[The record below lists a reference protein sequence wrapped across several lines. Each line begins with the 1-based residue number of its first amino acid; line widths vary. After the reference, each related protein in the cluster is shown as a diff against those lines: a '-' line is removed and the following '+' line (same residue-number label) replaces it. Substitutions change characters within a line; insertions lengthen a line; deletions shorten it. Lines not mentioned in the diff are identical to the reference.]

1 METITTIYDHITDES
16 FMANVVEQLK
26 KLIPAVDE
34 ADQTITEIEF
44 QIGKIKVYIPEISCS
59 GEYINECDGDYW
71 TPPSAD
77 LQIND
82 VEIEEVWFVY
92 NEEEITSENLIGI
105 HASYISIVESQIRE
119 EIKKLIL

>member
-16 FMANVVEQLK
+16 FMANVISELK
-26 KLIPAVDE
+26 KSIPEIDE
-34 ADQTITEIEF
+34 TDQTITEIEF
-44 QIGKIKVYIPEISCS
+44 QIGKIKVYIPEINCS
-59 GEYINECDGDYW
+59 GEYVNECDGDYW

-82 VEIEEVWFVY
+82 VEVEEVWFVY

-119 EIKKLIL
+119 EIKKIIL